1 MQLDTETCKQI
12 ASAISGLK
20 GSVSYGYPSLQA
32 RHAQIQAKLD
42 ALESFFRKLAELGE
56 NNENKLSSTQ
66 KIHVANQPG
75 LVYNGTYTGS
85 VSKLASG
92 RTASAIGAASYAV
105 GATSA
110 AYKNDYVSSYGAV
123 SALEAN
129 AQGKA
134 YLRLVKNKKFDP
146 KLDVEASASAH
157 LAGVEGN
164 AKIGN
169 DWINAEIGAA
179 AEVGAVYGEAQA
191 TFSKDEQVISAQV
204 GAAAARGECSL
215 AFELA
220 DAKVTVGVSGSVGSV
235 EAGFR
240 YANEPGHW
248 EISTNG
254 ALFAG
259 GGVRIQVEY

>member
-1 MQLDTETCKQI
+1 MQLDTETCKQL
-12 ASAISGLK
+12 ASAIAGLK
-20 GSVSYGYPSLQA
+20 GAVSFSYPSLQS
-32 RHAQIQAKLD
+32 RHEQIQAKLD
-42 ALESFFRKLAELGE
+42 SLQSFFLRLAELGE
-56 NNENKLSSTQ
+56 NNENQLSSSQ
-66 KIHVANQPG
+66 HIHIANLPG
-75 LVYNGTYTGS
+75 VVYNGTYKGT
-85 VSKLASG
+85 VSGLASG
-92 RTASAIGAASYAV
+92 RAAQAIGEASYAV

-110 AYKNDYVSSYGAV
+110 AYKNDYVSTYGAV

-134 YLRLVKNKKFDP
+134 YLRLIKNKQFDP

-157 LAGVEGN
+157 LLGAEGK

-169 DWINAEIGAA
+169 DFVNAEIGAA
-179 AEVGAVYGEAQA
+179 AEVGALYGEAQA
-191 TFSKDEQVISAQV
+191 TFSKDEQVLSAQV

-248 EISTNG
+248 EVSTNG